1 MRTTWSEEE
10 LKLALNIA
18 EDPTLTWREIAE
30 ALYGRGYPKRS
41 PGSVSV
47 LLRNKGAPLRE
58 TDSGEPV
65 GNKGGGHHR
74 RPPRRFRR
82 FRRILRA
89 ARCRLSL
96 RRLRLAF
103 PRSATFPL
111 VVVTPLGR
119 GWKLRPERD
128 PASRDRQPVGPV
140 LVVARAEREVR
151 RASRAEVIRTIRAAL
166 DRLEAADG

>member
-30 ALYGRGYPKRS
+30 ALHGRGYPKRS

-47 LLRNKGAPLRE
+47 WLRSKGAPLRE

-74 RPPRRFRR
+74 RPG
-82 FRRILRA
+82 A
-89 ARCRLSL
+89 AG
-96 RRLRLAF
+96 
-103 PRSATFPL
+103 RSPVETAAMDTVAQL
-111 VVVTPLGR
+111 V
-119 GWKLRPERD
+119 
-128 PASRDRQPVGPV
+128 S
-140 LVVARAEREVR
+140 EVR

>member
-30 ALYGRGYPKRS
+30 ALHGRGYPKRS

-74 RPPRRFRR
+74 RPGSAGRSPVET
-82 FRRILRA
+82 A
-89 ARCRLSL
+89 AMDSV
-96 RRLRLAF
+96 AQ
-103 PRSATFPL
+103 L
-111 VVVTPLGR
+111 V
-119 GWKLRPERD
+119 
-128 PASRDRQPVGPV
+128 S
-140 LVVARAEREVR
+140 EVR

>member
-30 ALYGRGYPKRS
+30 ALHGRGYPKRS
-41 PGSVSV
+41 PGAVGV
-47 LLRNKGAPLRE
+47 WLRNKGAPLRE

-65 GNKGGGHHR
+65 GNKGGAHHR
-74 RPPRRFRR
+74 RPG
-82 FRRILRA
+82 A
-89 ARCRLSL
+89 AG
-96 RRLRLAF
+96 
-103 PRSATFPL
+103 RSPVETAAMDTVAQL
-111 VVVTPLGR
+111 V
-119 GWKLRPERD
+119 
-128 PASRDRQPVGPV
+128 S
-140 LVVARAEREVR
+140 EVR

>member
-18 EDPTLTWREIAE
+18 EDRTLTWREIAE
-30 ALYGRGYPKRS
+30 ALHGRGYPKRL
-41 PGSVSV
+41 PGSVGL

-58 TDSGEPV
+58 TDIGEPV

-74 RPPRRFRR
+74 RPG
-82 FRRILRA
+82 A
-89 ARCRLSL
+89 AG
-96 RRLRLAF
+96 
-103 PRSATFPL
+103 RSPVETAAMDTVAQL
-111 VVVTPLGR
+111 V
-119 GWKLRPERD
+119 
-128 PASRDRQPVGPV
+128 S
-140 LVVARAEREVR
+140 EVR

>member
-30 ALYGRGYPKRS
+30 ALHGRGYPKRS

-65 GNKGGGHHR
+65 GNKEAATIAAPGRPGAPR
-74 RPPRRFRR
+74 WRPP
-82 FRRILRA
+82 
-89 ARCRLSL
+89 
-96 RRLRLAF
+96 
-103 PRSATFPL
+103 PW
-111 VVVTPLGR
+111 TP
-119 GWKLRPERD
+119 WP
-128 PASRDRQPVGPV
+128 S
-140 LVVARAEREVR
+140 
-151 RASRAEVIRTIRAAL
+151 S
-166 DRLEAADG
+166 

>member
-30 ALYGRGYPKRS
+30 ALHGRGYPKRS
-41 PGSVSV
+41 PGAVGV
-47 LLRNKGAPLRE
+47 WLRNKGAPLRE
-58 TDSGEPV
+58 TDSGERV

-74 RPPRRFRR
+74 RPG
-82 FRRILRA
+82 A
-89 ARCRLSL
+89 AG
-96 RRLRLAF
+96 
-103 PRSATFPL
+103 RSPVETAAMDSVAQL
-111 VVVTPLGR
+111 V
-119 GWKLRPERD
+119 
-128 PASRDRQPVGPV
+128 S
-140 LVVARAEREVR
+140 EVR

>member
-1 MRTTWSEEE
+1 MRTTWNEEE

-30 ALYGRGYPKRS
+30 AVHGRGYPKRS

-47 LLRNKGAPLRE
+47 LLRSKGAPLRE

-65 GNKGGGHHR
+65 GNKGGGHYR
-74 RPPRRFRR
+74 RPG
-82 FRRILRA
+82 A
-89 ARCRLSL
+89 AG
-96 RRLRLAF
+96 
-103 PRSATFPL
+103 RSPVETAAMDSVAQL
-111 VVVTPLGR
+111 V
-119 GWKLRPERD
+119 
-128 PASRDRQPVGPV
+128 S
-140 LVVARAEREVR
+140 EVR

>member
-30 ALYGRGYPKRS
+30 ALHGRGYPKRS

-96 RRLRLAF
+96 RRTICRAVSCSNRQLCAD
-103 PRSATFPL
+103 AL
-111 VVVTPLGR
+111 VGHGGHAVSP
-119 GWKLRPERD
+119 
-128 PASRDRQPVGPV
+128 DR
-140 LVVARAEREVR
+140 
-151 RASRAEVIRTIRAAL
+151 
-166 DRLEAADG
+166 